1 MAVVVPS
8 RARRILRAVV
18 VAATLTVPV
27 AVLAYLVRAQSGP
40 VVDLDHS
47 AVRAGTD
54 LTREQPV
61 VRVVL
66 LTWQTA
72 FQARWV
78 NLAVTILCLW
88 VWRRHALRTRALWA
102 FVTLMLTWGLNL
114 VVKTGVQRARPVV
127 DEAVAHAPGFSFPS
141 GHAMNTAAAGIVVT
155 ALVWPL
161 LGPRARA
168 VVPLVAGLLVV
179 LTGLDRVLLGVHYPS
194 DVVAGVVLG
203 CAAAGGSYLGYVG
216 WSPVHPTELPT
227 ET

>member
-18 VAATLTVPV
+18 VGATLAVPV
-27 AVLAYLVRAQSGP
+27 AVLAYLVRAQTGP

-61 VRVVL
+61 FRAVL
-66 LTWQTA
+66 LAWQTA

-78 NLAVTILCLW
+78 NLAVTLLCLW
-88 VWRRHALRTRALWA
+88 AWRRHGLRTRAQWA

-141 GHAMNTAAAGIVVT
+141 GHAMNTAAAGLIVT

-161 LGPRARA
+161 LGPRARVA
-168 VVPLVAGLLVV
+168 VPVVAALLVV
-179 LTGLDRVLLGVHYPS
+179 LTGVDRVLLGVHYPS
-194 DVVAGVVLG
+194 DVVAGVLLG
-203 CAAAGGSYLGYVG
+203 CAVAGGSYLGYVG
-216 WSPVHPTELPT
+216 WSPARPTDLPARS
-227 ET
+227 

>member
-1 MAVVVPS
+1 M
-8 RARRILRAVV
+8 LRAVV

>member
-1 MAVVVPS
+1 M
-8 RARRILRAVV
+8 

-27 AVLAYLVRAQSGP
+27 AVLAYLVRVQAGP
-40 VVDLDHS
+40 VVDLDQS
-47 AVRAGTD
+47 AVRVGTD

-61 VRVVL
+61 VRALL

-78 NLAVTILCLW
+78 NLAVTLLCLW
-88 VWRRHALRTRALWA
+88 VWRRHGLRTRALWA

-127 DEAVAHAPGFSFPS
+127 DEAVAYAPGFSFPS
-141 GHAMNTAAAGIVVT
+141 GHAMNTAAAGLVVT

-161 LGPRARA
+161 LGPRARVA
-168 VVPLVAGLLVV
+168 VPLVAGLLVV
-179 LTGLDRVLLGVHYPS
+179 LTGIDRVLLGVHYPS

-203 CAAAGGSYLGYVG
+203 FAVAGGSYLGYVG
-216 WSPVHPTELPT
+216 WSPVHPTDLPARS
-227 ET
+227 